1 MFADILSGK
10 GGEILL
16 QNKEEK
22 SSYKARRRN
31 PPTKQGGEILLQSKE
46 EKSSYKARR
55 IEKCPQLYI
64 INARIAGLIWLS
76 TAKPDYS
83 VAQAAIGRIRL
94 RI

>member
-1 MFADILSGK
+1 LRTFYLVR

-16 QNKEEK
+16 QSKEEK

-55 IEKCPQLYI
+55 IG
-64 INARIAGLIWLS
+64 NVHS
-76 TAKPDYS
+76 YS
-83 VAQAAIGRIRL
+83 L
-94 RI
+94 